1 VAHHASIHPAST
13 RAVPRACSAARSC
26 LYAGKSSLLRA
37 LSGEHEILVE
47 DRLFATLDTLTRVVD
62 IGEGYRARVTDTVGF
77 IRKLPHQLVASFRAT
92 LEEAALT
99 TKIKAKM
106 ALDDVVKARS
116 IDVTTRGTTVTL
128 SGVVESKAEHDR
140 ALALAR
146 ETEGVKD
153 VIDNMKM
160 LQPVG

>member
-1 VAHHASIHPAST
+1 MSILRLLLAVVLILVLGAFVMGYLSNRDQQAISLPDRAQSSDTVARARESAAQIGEKAGEAAST
-13 RAVPRACSAARSC
+13 
-26 LYAGKSSLLRA
+26 
-37 LSGEHEILVE
+37 
-47 DRLFATLDTLTRVVD
+47 
-62 IGEGYRARVTDTVGF
+62 VGT
-77 IRKLPHQLVASFRAT
+77 T

-106 ALDDVVKARS
+106 ALDDMVKARS

-128 SGVVESKAEHDR
+128 SGIVQSKTEHDR
-140 ALALAR
+140 AMALAR
-146 ETEGVKD
+146 ETEGVTD

>member
-1 VAHHASIHPAST
+1 MSIL
-13 RAVPRACSAARSC
+13 RLVLAVV
-26 LYAGKSSLLRA
+26 L
-37 LSGEHEILVE
+37 ILVLGAFVMGYLSNRNQQVISLP
-47 DRLFATLDTLTRVVD
+47 DRAQTSDTVARARD
-62 IGEGYRARVTDTVGF
+62 GAAQIGEKAGEAATTVG
-77 IRKLPHQLVASFRAT
+77 ST

-106 ALDDVVKARS
+106 ALDDMVKARS

-128 SGVVESKAEHDR
+128 SGVVESKTEHDR
-140 ALALAR
+140 AMMLAR
-146 ETEGVKD
+146 ETEGVTD

>member
-1 VAHHASIHPAST
+1 MSILRLLLAVVLIAVLAAFVMGYLSMRNQEAISLPDRAETSDVAARAREGAAQIGEKAGEAAST
-13 RAVPRACSAARSC
+13 
-26 LYAGKSSLLRA
+26 
-37 LSGEHEILVE
+37 
-47 DRLFATLDTLTRVVD
+47 
-62 IGEGYRARVTDTVGF
+62 VG
-77 IRKLPHQLVASFRAT
+77 ST

-106 ALDDVVKARS
+106 ALDDLVKARS

-128 SGVVESKAEHDR
+128 SGVVESKTEHDR
-140 ALALAR
+140 AMALAR
-146 ETEGVKD
+146 ETEGVTD

>member
-1 VAHHASIHPAST
+1 MTSWTEDEMFILRLLLAVVLIAVIGAFAMGYLSNRNSQAISLPDRAETSETVARAREGAAEIGERAGVAAST
-13 RAVPRACSAARSC
+13 
-26 LYAGKSSLLRA
+26 
-37 LSGEHEILVE
+37 
-47 DRLFATLDTLTRVVD
+47 
-62 IGEGYRARVTDTVGF
+62 VG
-77 IRKLPHQLVASFRAT
+77 AT

-146 ETEGVKD
+146 ETEGVTE
-153 VIDNMKM
+153 VIDDMKM
-160 LQPVG
+160 LQRVG

>member
-1 VAHHASIHPAST
+1 MIQQTEDVMSILRLLLAVVLIVVIAAFVMGYLSNRTTRRAVTVPDRAQTADTVARAREGAAQIGEKAGEAAST
-13 RAVPRACSAARSC
+13 
-26 LYAGKSSLLRA
+26 
-37 LSGEHEILVE
+37 
-47 DRLFATLDTLTRVVD
+47 
-62 IGEGYRARVTDTVGF
+62 VG
-77 IRKLPHQLVASFRAT
+77 AT

-128 SGVVESKAEHDR
+128 SGIVGSKAEHDR
-140 ALALAR
+140 AMALAR
-146 ETEGVKD
+146 ETEGVTD

>member
-1 VAHHASIHPAST
+1 MSILRLLLAVVHIVVVGAFVMGYLSNRSHQRVVTLPDRTETADTVARARDGAAQIGEKAGEAAST
-13 RAVPRACSAARSC
+13 
-26 LYAGKSSLLRA
+26 
-37 LSGEHEILVE
+37 
-47 DRLFATLDTLTRVVD
+47 
-62 IGEGYRARVTDTVGF
+62 VGA
-77 IRKLPHQLVASFRAT
+77 Q

-128 SGVVESKAEHDR
+128 SGVVESRAEHDR
-140 ALALAR
+140 AMTLAR
-146 ETEGVKD
+146 ETDGVTD

>member
-1 VAHHASIHPAST
+1 LNNQQTEDAMSILRLLLAVVVIVIIAAFVMGYLSNRNGQQAISLPDRAETSETVAKARESAAQIGEKAGVAAST
-13 RAVPRACSAARSC
+13 
-26 LYAGKSSLLRA
+26 
-37 LSGEHEILVE
+37 
-47 DRLFATLDTLTRVVD
+47 
-62 IGEGYRARVTDTVGF
+62 VG
-77 IRKLPHQLVASFRAT
+77 AT

-106 ALDDVVKARS
+106 ALDDMVKARS

-128 SGVVESKAEHDR
+128 TGIVGSKVEHDR
-140 ALALAR
+140 AMTLAR
-146 ETEGVKD
+146 ETDGVTD

>member
-1 VAHHASIHPAST
+1 MSILRLLLALVLIVIIGAFVMGYLSNRNSQQVISLPDRAETSETVA
-13 RAVPRACSAARSC
+13 
-26 LYAGKSSLLRA
+26 
-37 LSGEHEILVE
+37 
-47 DRLFATLDTLTRVVD
+47 
-62 IGEGYRARVTDTVGF
+62 RARAGAAEVGE
-77 IRKLPHQLVASFRAT
+77 KAGVAASAVGAT

-128 SGVVESKAEHDR
+128 SGIVQSKAEHDR
-140 ALALAR
+140 AMALAR
-146 ETEGVKD
+146 ETDGVTD

-160 LQPVG
+160 LLPVG

>member
-1 VAHHASIHPAST
+1 MSILRLVLAVVLILVLGAFVMGYLSTRNQQAISLPDRAQTSDTVARARESAAQIGEKAGEAAST
-13 RAVPRACSAARSC
+13 
-26 LYAGKSSLLRA
+26 
-37 LSGEHEILVE
+37 
-47 DRLFATLDTLTRVVD
+47 
-62 IGEGYRARVTDTVGF
+62 VG
-77 IRKLPHQLVASFRAT
+77 ST

-106 ALDDVVKARS
+106 ALDDLVKARS

-128 SGVVESKAEHDR
+128 SGVVESKTEHDR
-140 ALALAR
+140 AMALAR
-146 ETEGVKD
+146 ETDGVTD

>member
-1 VAHHASIHPAST
+1 MNQLAEDGMSILRLLIAVVLIVVLGAFVMGYLSNRSSGAVSLPSRAERSDTVA
-13 RAVPRACSAARSC
+13 RAREGAAQ
-26 LYAGKSSLLRA
+26 
-37 LSGEHEILVE
+37 
-47 DRLFATLDTLTRVVD
+47 
-62 IGEGYRARVTDTVGF
+62 IGEKAGTAANTV
-77 IRKLPHQLVASFRAT
+77 SAT

-128 SGVVESKAEHDR
+128 TGVVESKAEHDR
-140 ALALAR
+140 AMALAR
-146 ETEGVKD
+146 ETAGVTD
-153 VIDNMKM
+153 VVDNMKM

>member
-1 VAHHASIHPAST
+1 M
-13 RAVPRACSAARSC
+13 RAVVSTVLVLLLVFVVFA
-26 LYAGKSSLLRA
+26 LLRGTPWQRYSA
-37 LSGEHEILVE
+37 HPEPAAVG
-47 DRLFATLDTLTRVVD
+47 TGGQTGTVD
-62 IGEGYRARVTDTVGF
+62 RARDAGARVGE
-77 IRKLPHQLVASFRAT
+77 KVG
-92 LEEAALT
+92 EAAVKVRETADEAAIT

-128 SGVVESKAEHDR
+128 SGIVESKAEHDR
-140 ALALAR
+140 AMALAR
-146 ETEGVKD
+146 ETDGVSD